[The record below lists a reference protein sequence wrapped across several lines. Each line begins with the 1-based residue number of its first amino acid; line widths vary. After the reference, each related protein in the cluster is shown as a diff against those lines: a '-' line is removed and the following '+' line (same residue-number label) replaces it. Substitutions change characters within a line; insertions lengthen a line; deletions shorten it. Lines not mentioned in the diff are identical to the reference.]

1 MATIK
6 EKHLR
11 PGAFALQERLA
22 AGPISWGV
30 CEVPGWGVEL
40 RPERVLREMR
50 SLGIAATEAGPV
62 GYLGNDAA
70 EISDVLARAGM
81 RLVGG
86 FLPVVLHDHA
96 ALAQTLA
103 CARRTAAVLGEAG
116 ATHLVTAA
124 VVDLAWS
131 SRVALDAGAWRHVF
145 GALARID
152 DIAAQAGLTH
162 VLHPH
167 VNTIVERDEDVRRVL
182 DGSDVGICLDTGH
195 LTLGGSDVLSLAAEA
210 ADRVG
215 HVHLKDV
222 RADVARRL
230 RAGELDLVGATRA
243 GLFCALGDGDVPVDR
258 VVQAL
263 EEHGYRGWYVLEQ
276 DTALDSDAIPD
287 GTGPVEDVGR
297 SVEFLRRCLAP
308 AGPAPARDK
317 EVSRP
322 ANHTRR

>member
-6 EKHLR
+6 EMQRR

-30 CEVPGWGVEL
+30 CEVPGWGAEL

-50 SLGIAATEAGPV
+50 SLGITATEAGPV
-62 GYLGNDAA
+62 GYLGDDAA
-70 EISDVLARAGM
+70 AIREVLSGAGM

-86 FLPVVLHDHA
+86 FLPVVLHDPA
-96 ALAQTLA
+96 ALEPTLSS
-103 CARRTAAVLGEAG
+103 ARRTAQVLGEAG
-116 ATHLVTAA
+116 ATHLVSAA

-131 SRVALDAGAWRHVF
+131 PRVALDAGAWRHVF

-152 DIAAQAGLTH
+152 DIAARAGLEH

-167 VNTIVERDEDVRRVL
+167 VHTIVERDEDVRRVL
-182 DGSDVGICLDTGH
+182 DGCDVSICLDSGH

-230 RAGELDLVGATRA
+230 REGEIDLVAATRN

-258 VVQAL
+258 VVRAL
-263 EEHGYRGWYVLEQ
+263 EERGYRGWYVLEQ
-276 DTALDSDAIPD
+276 DTALDSDEIPD
-287 GTGPVEDVGR
+287 GKGPVEDVRR
-297 SVEFLRRCLAP
+297 SVAFLRRCLAP
-308 AGPAPARDK
+308 TGAASAGDK
-317 EVSRP
+317 EVTRP
-322 ANHTRR
+322 ANRTRR